1 MQRTMLSHTE
11 ENYLKAIYKIAEK
24 DKKPVGTNAIA
35 GEMETSAASVTDMLK
50 RLAEKGFIN
59 YQKYKG
65 VNLSPKGSRL
75 ATNLIRK
82 HRLWESF
89 LVEKL
94 GFTWDKVHD
103 IAEQMEHIKSN
114 ELVQKLDQFL
124 GHPKFDPHGDPIPNA
139 DGKFTLRV
147 QILLSLLRKGDR
159 AIVIGVKEHDDDF
172 LRYLNSKNIQLG
184 TALHIIEKNDYDKSI
199 TVVIDGKEVVLTEK
213 VTRQIFVKK
222 TV

>member
-1 MQRTMLSHTE
+1 MVSHTE

-24 DKKPVGTNAIA
+24 DKKPAGTNAIA

-50 RLAEKGFIN
+50 RLAEKGLIK

-94 GFTWDKVHD
+94 GFTWDKIHD
-103 IAEQMEHIKSN
+103 IAEQMEHIRSE
-114 ELVQKLDQFL
+114 ELVQKLDEFL
-124 GHPKFDPHGDPIPNA
+124 DFPKFDPHGDPIPNA

-147 QILLSLLRKGDR
+147 QILLSLLRKEDK
-159 AIVIGVKEHDDDF
+159 ATVIGVKEHDDEF
-172 LRYLNSKNIQLG
+172 LRFLNSKNIQLG
-184 TALHIIEKNDYDKSI
+184 TKMTILEKNEYDKSM
-199 TVVIDGKEVVLTEK
+199 TVMIDGKETVLTEK
-213 VTRQIFVKK
+213 VSRQIFVKK
-222 TV
+222 NK

>member
-1 MQRTMLSHTE
+1 MVSFTE

-35 GEMETSAASVTDMLK
+35 SEIKTSAASVTDMLK
-50 RLAEKGFIN
+50 RLSEKGFIN
-59 YQKYKG
+59 YQRYKG

-89 LVEKL
+89 LVNKL

-103 IAEQMEHIKSN
+103 IAEQMEHIKSD
-114 ELVQKLDQFL
+114 ELVQRLDEFL
-124 GHPKFDPHGDPIPNA
+124 DYPKFDPHGDPIPNA
-139 DGKFTLRV
+139 EGKFTLRV
-147 QILLSLLRKGDR
+147 QILLSLLRKGD
-159 AIVIGVKEHDDDF
+159 AATVIGVKEHDNEF
-172 LRYLNSKNIQLG
+172 LRFLNSKNIQLG
-184 TALHIIEKNDYDKSI
+184 TTLQILEKNEYDKSM
-199 TVVIDGKEVVLTEK
+199 TVAINGVDVVLTEK

-222 TV
+222 TA

>member
-1 MQRTMLSHTE
+1 MVSHTE

-35 GEMETSAASVTDMLK
+35 GEMDTSAASVTDMLK
-50 RLAEKGFIN
+50 RLSEKGLIN

-65 VNLSPKGSRL
+65 VNLSSKGSKI

-94 GFTWDKVHD
+94 GFTWDKIHD
-103 IAEQMEHIKSN
+103 IAEQMEHIKSK
-114 ELVQKLDQFL
+114 ELVQKLDEFL
-124 GHPKFDPHGDPIPNA
+124 DFPKFDPHGDPIPNSE
-139 DGKFTLRV
+139 GKFTLRV
-147 QILLSLLRKGDR
+147 QILLSLLRKDEK

-172 LRYLNSKNIQLG
+172 LRFLNSKNIQLG
-184 TALHIIEKNDYDKSI
+184 TSLSILEKNDYDKSM
-199 TVVIDGKEVVLTEK
+199 TVMIDQKEVLLTEK
-213 VTRQIFVKK
+213 VTKQIFVKK
-222 TV
+222 TK